1 MRAVLQ
7 RVLNAS
13 VSVGG
18 KQCSKIGRG
27 LLVLIGISKVDVGM
41 DVEWLCRKILNV
53 RLWENEEGKSW
64 TYNVMQKKFQILVVS
79 QFTLYAELKG
89 NKPDFHSAM
98 KSSESKKL
106 YENVLQSLRNQY
118 SNSPEIIQEGVFG
131 NRMEVAL
138 VNDGP
143 VTIQL
148 DSRRDS
154 PQEKS
159 SSSSLLNKTETIA
172 TDNENLPIRDG
183 IVEKQEK
190 TAIQS
195 AELTEA
201 NYK

>member
-1 MRAVLQ
+1 MKKGK
-7 RVLNAS
+7 
-13 VSVGG
+13 VGRTMS
-18 KQCSKIGRG
+18 CRRNSKF
-27 LLVLIGISKVDVGM
+27 LLVTIFKDYPCFHLLYLMVSF
-41 DVEWLCRKILNV
+41 E
-53 RLWENEEGKSW
+53 
-64 TYNVMQKKFQILVVS
+64 TVS